1 MEAAAAARSETAAGA
16 GAATTAGEA
25 GAAGTFVAAAASA
38 GHDRGDRRRSSI
50 SIEISGFDCSNK
62 ETHTPVLQFF
72 LTNF

>member
-1 MEAAAAARSETAAGA
+1 VEAAAAARSETAAGA
-16 GAATTAGEA
+16 AAATTAGEA